1 MKKSWKCYGVVYIF
15 MRTWLNKHC
24 IVLVVVTQEAK
35 KLCCMKIT
43 SSFVCVCV
51 FYAFCKNLTWSVV
64 AWMNGKAKVMLGIT
78 VMIIFIWEP
87 FLKIVAYQQRESGGA
102 HSVSNILKMTSG
114 VGKYVS

>member
-1 MKKSWKCYGVVYIF
+1 
-15 MRTWLNKHC
+15 
-24 IVLVVVTQEAK
+24 
-35 KLCCMKIT
+35 
-43 SSFVCVCV
+43 
-51 FYAFCKNLTWSVV
+51 
-64 AWMNGKAKVMLGIT
+64 MNGKAKVMLGIT

>member
-1 MKKSWKCYGVVYIF
+1 MKKSWKWNGVVYIF

-24 IVLVVVTQEAK
+24 IVLN
-35 KLCCMKIT
+35 
-43 SSFVCVCV
+43 SSRHTRSQKAMLYENNFILCVCV

-102 HSVSNILKMTSG
+102 HSVSNILKMTTG